1 MASMSA
7 PSGWRAE
14 VEAFALRVANAG
26 AEGPPT
32 DGPTFRGLDSE
43 DRAAVHDAARELGLA
58 SKSEGSDDDGTRAV
72 RVFARKRPAW
82 THASAGMANG
92 DARASAAEADDTAAA
107 ADASPHGP
115 SAFDESLMDTRDAPF
130 DMYKALRIPRREGGG
145 YSGGTAR
152 ARARATTGRPCG
164 ATPRRRGGPAA
175 ARATGAGAR
184 CGSGG
189 GCTGRRRR
197 ARTRPP
203 TTPNSA

>member
-1 MASMSA
+1 MLA
-7 PSGWRAE
+7 RK
-14 VEAFALRVANAG
+14 
-26 AEGPPT
+26 GPHRWS
-32 DGPTFRGLDSE
+32 DVSGLDSE

-152 ARARATTGRPCG
+152 ARERPPGGRAVLPRVGGRPGRGACDGCG
-164 ATPRRRGGPAA
+164 GALRLGRWMHRPAPP
-175 ARATGAGAR
+175 
-184 CGSGG
+184 
-189 GCTGRRRR
+189 R